1 MNMKSLEHM
10 AKVTETHSLV
20 QIIERVGDP
29 DKDLHAGLSGQL
41 PNSCITILPKGFG
54 VILI

>member
-1 MNMKSLEHM
+1 M
-10 AKVTETHSLV
+10 AKVTETHSPV

-54 VILI
+54 VVLI